1 MKDGGVVLVLI
12 VVADDDV
19 AGSTRIAEDELL
31 DSWRSEKG
39 VNRRDLDNIEGEI
52 YSSSLD
58 ISIQLVDFE
67 KMERLMRGSR
77 CVFLSRLYSSAVT
90 VGEGKR

>member
-1 MKDGGVVLVLI
+1 MVLVLVLI
-12 VVADDDV
+12 VADDEVV

-39 VNRRDLDNIEGEI
+39 VNRRDLGNIEGEI

-58 ISIQLVDFE
+58 IQFS
-67 KMERLMRGSR
+67 
-77 CVFLSRLYSSAVT
+77 
-90 VGEGKR
+90 